1 MQNPIV
7 RTFMHVT
14 AAEQARAELLEAG
27 IAADDVAIDVRIDE
41 TGPVQ
46 GNFVTGDAPE
56 VKGKTAYTHTYAPV
70 AQDAVRG
77 CQLTVNVPD
86 PALAERAAAI
96 LDRLGAL
103 DPDPAARAAA
113 ANAAQTR
120 H

>member
-70 AQDAVRG
+70 AQDAVRD

>member
-46 GNFVTGDAPE
+46 GNFVTGDDPD
-56 VKGKTAYTHTYAPV
+56 VTGKTAYSHTYKPV
-70 AQDAVRG
+70 AQDAVRD
-77 CQLTVNVPD
+77 CQVTVHAAD
-86 PALAERAAAI
+86 AAQAERAAAI

-103 DPDPAARAAA
+103 DPDPAARAA
-113 ANAAQTR
+113 TR